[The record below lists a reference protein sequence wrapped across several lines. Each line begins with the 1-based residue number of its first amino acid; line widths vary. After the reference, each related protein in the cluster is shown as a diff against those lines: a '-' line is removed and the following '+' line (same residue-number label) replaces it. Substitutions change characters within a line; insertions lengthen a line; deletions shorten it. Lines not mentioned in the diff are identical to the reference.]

1 MMDAELENPS
11 MDIEKRLDDMRDLS
25 ERLAGLIETENL
37 ALAEHRHEDVEETL
51 EDKAVLARL
60 YENMMKDLDGLS
72 LDWST
77 LDAGLRERL
86 LAAGERLRTATDEN
100 TMRLEIGMIANKH
113 VIHFMAEAAK
123 AAVPHA
129 GTYSRKGRTGREGT
143 TASANS
149 VALSLDQSL

>member
-1 MMDAELENPS
+1 MMDAELETPS
-11 MDIEKRLDDMRDLS
+11 MDIEKRLEDMRDLTD
-25 ERLAGLIETENL
+25 RLADMVEAENL
-37 ALAEHRHEDVEETL
+37 ALADYRHEDVEEML

-77 LDAGLRERL
+77 IDGGLRERL
-86 LAAGERLRTATDEN
+86 LASGARLRDAMEEN
-100 TMRLEIGMIANKH
+100 TMRLEVGMAANRQ
-113 VIHFMAEAAK
+113 VIEFMAEAAK
-123 AAVPHA
+123 HAVPHS

-149 VALSLDQSL
+149 IAISLDQSL